1 MQQIMEKMKSL
12 LKINKYNIEKRFQYM
27 LDAGAISY
35 SYFVIFN
42 VTQAIKDKSLNFDLV
57 NLYIYL
63 YLNMCA
69 DQKSLDWAELEEAE
83 ASPGVRVG
91 EDHEVAG
98 VGVHAQPLAPVIAAL
113 APVEVLII

>member
-1 MQQIMEKMKSL
+1 
-12 LKINKYNIEKRFQYM
+12 
-27 LDAGAISY
+27 
-35 SYFVIFN
+35 
-42 VTQAIKDKSLNFDLV
+42 
-57 NLYIYL
+57 
-63 YLNMCA
+63 MCA

-98 VGVHAQPLAPVIAAL
+98 AGVHAQPLAPVIAAL